1 MGNRISTCSF
11 ENRGLRHLQNIS
23 ISGRRESNAEFVWF
37 FVVNLVIKIAL
48 KSLLDSCNYM
58 SWLLKWFSLLKYG
71 LKSRKRYTLRLLLI
85 HLCLVVWEWIA
96 CKRSFLH
103 RTERKTELWISLVE
117 LVLKIVFLNLFNAKY
132 RLRYL
137 EILIF
142 AGYLY
147 YVFFSD

>member
-11 ENRGLRHLQNIS
+11 KNRGLRHLQNTS
-23 ISGRRESNAEFVWF
+23 ISGRGESKAEFVWF
-37 FVVNLVIKIAL
+37 FVVILVIKIAL
-48 KSLLDSCNYM
+48 KSLLDSCNFM
-58 SWLLKWFSLLKYG
+58 SWILNSFDLLKHG

-96 CKRSFLH
+96 CKRSLLD
-103 RTERKTELWISLVE
+103 RTERKRELWISLEE
-117 LVLKIVFLNLFNAKY
+117 LVLKIVSLNLFNAKY
-132 RLRYL
+132 LLRYL

-142 AGYLY
+142 AGLY